1 MLELNRIYLSV
12 GLLLAILT
20 LVFHLVAMG
29 YPRWKIYEHRRIP
42 SETIFIGVFHRCE
55 NQLINVVLDTNKIY
69 PICNDNKYLTH
80 KKNLSTVINRLQSH
94 EVPRLCNIAGNPY
107 RCTYTRLNQ
116 FLISSTIISACTI
129 SLAIFAMYAHLLINQ
144 FKYKTHFSIAI
155 LTVILLTIGFIFILL
170 TLIVFGST
178 MANDLYE
185 YRYNFKYRLNQQKRQ
200 NLTNGLEQTIRQS
213 AASDYDIRLDWSSGL
228 EIIALVLSSFT
239 LVTQILYLFSTY
251 RNRIG

>member
-1 MLELNRIYLSV
+1 MFQYR
-12 GLLLAILT
+12 
-20 LVFHLVAMG
+20 
-29 YPRWKIYEHRRIP
+29 IYEHRQTP

-55 NQLINVVLDTNKIY
+55 NQLITVLLDTTKVY
-69 PICNDNKYLTH
+69 PICNENKYLISN
-80 KKNLSTVINRLQSH
+80 KNLSTIINRLQPQDA
-94 EVPRLCNIAGNPY
+94 PRLCNVAGNPY

-129 SLAIFAMYAHLLINQ
+129 SLAILAMYAHLLINQ
-144 FKYKTHFSIAI
+144 FKYKTHFSIAM
-155 LTVILLTIGFIFILL
+155 LTIVLLTIGFIFILL
-170 TLIVFGST
+170 TLILFGST
-178 MANDLYE
+178 MSNDLYE
-185 YRYNFKYRLNQQKRQ
+185 YRYNLKYRLSQQSKGLALGRDKTKKTTKKSFSERQ
-200 NLTNGLEQTIRQS
+200 NQTNALEQTIRQS